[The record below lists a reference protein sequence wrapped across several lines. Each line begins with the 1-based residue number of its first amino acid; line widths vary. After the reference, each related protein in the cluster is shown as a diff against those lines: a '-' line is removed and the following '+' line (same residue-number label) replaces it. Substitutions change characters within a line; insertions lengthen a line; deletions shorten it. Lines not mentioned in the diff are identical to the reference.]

1 VKPYRFLAEARTE
14 FEEQVAF
21 FDEQASGLGDRFIEE
36 VEASVR
42 TIREHPESGTPVSR
56 NVRKKVLRA
65 FPFNLFYVATSEEIV
80 IVAVAAHRR
89 RPRYWR
95 SRVKFDPR

>member
-1 VKPYRFLAEARTE
+1 MKPYRFLAEARSE
-14 FEEQVAF
+14 FEEQVAY
-21 FDEQASGLGDRFIEE
+21 FDEQLTGLGDRFIQD
-36 VEASVR
+36 VEASIR
-42 TIREHPESGTPVSR
+42 TIRKHPESGAPVSR

-65 FPFNLFYVATSEEIV
+65 FPFNIFYAATSDEVI

-95 SRVKFDPR
+95 SRIKL